1 MFLSQK
7 HRIAFFIVI
16 SGFVLWVSDRGISP
30 CAL

>member
-16 SGFVLWVSDRGISP
+16 SGFVLWVSDCGISV
-30 CAL
+30 

>member
-16 SGFVLWVSDRGISP
+16 SGFILWPSDRGISV
-30 CAL
+30 

>member
-16 SGFVLWVSDRGISP
+16 PGFVLWVFDRGISV
-30 CAL
+30 